1 MKHLIETYER
11 IYRRLIP
18 AVIAVPLA
26 LMTIIVFFNA
36 IGRKIGTPFPLT
48 VEAVEALIVVSVYFG
63 VALVALEK
71 GHVNVTFATEKL
83 SPTVN
88 RLIDGLG
95 HLVAFATFA
104 YLSVSAW
111 FIAIESIR
119 IMEYRLAVARF
130 PLWPFKTLF
139 ALGLTF
145 MSIQLFFNAYKFL
158 FLPEMGDGHS
168 KEEKPK

>member
-1 MKHLIETYER
+1 MKDLIETYER
-11 IYRRLIP
+11 IYRRFIP

-36 IGRKIGTPFPLT
+36 IGRKIGIPFPLT

-111 FIAIESIR
+111 FIAIESIK

-158 FLPEMGDGHS
+158 FLPKMGDSHS

>member
-1 MKHLIETYER
+1 MKDLIETYER
-11 IYRRLIP
+11 IYRRFIP

-145 MSIQLFFNAYKFL
+145 MSIKLFFNAYKFL

>member
-1 MKHLIETYER
+1 MKDLIETYER
-11 IYRRLIP
+11 IYRRFIP

>member
-1 MKHLIETYER
+1 MKSLIEAYER
-11 IYRRLIP
+11 IYCKWIP
-18 AVIAVPLA
+18 GVISVPLA
-26 LMTIIVFFNA
+26 LITIIVFFNA
-36 IGRKIGTPFPLT
+36 IGRKIGVPFPLT

-83 SPTVN
+83 SPRAN
-88 RLIDGLG
+88 EIIDGLG
-95 HLVAFATFA
+95 HIVAFLTFA
-104 YLSVSAW
+104 FLTVSAW
-111 FIAIESIR
+111 VIAADSIR

-158 FLPEMGDGHS
+158 FLREAG
-168 KEEKPK
+168 KESLQQ

>member
-11 IYRRLIP
+11 IYRRFIP

-48 VEAVEALIVVSVYFG
+48 VEAVEAMIVVSVYFG
-63 VALVALEK
+63 VALVAIEK

-145 MSIQLFFNAYKFL
+145 MSIKLFFNAYKFL
-158 FLPEMGDGHS
+158 FLPEMAGSPS
-168 KEEKPK
+168 KGKEPK

>member
-1 MKHLIETYER
+1 MKDLIETYER
-11 IYRRLIP
+11 IYRRFIP

-26 LMTIIVFFNA
+26 IMTIIVFFNA

>member
-1 MKHLIETYER
+1 MKSLIEAYER
-11 IYRRLIP
+11 IYRKWIP
-18 AVIAVPLA
+18 GVIAVPLA
-26 LMTIIVFFNA
+26 LITIIVFFNA
-36 IGRKIGTPFPLT
+36 IGRKLGVPFPLT
-48 VEAVEALIVVSVYFG
+48 VESVEALIVVSIYFG

-83 SPTVN
+83 SPRAN
-88 RLIDGLG
+88 EIIDGLG
-95 HLVAFATFA
+95 HIVAFLTFA
-104 YLSVSAW
+104 FLTVSAW
-111 FIAIESIR
+111 FIAADSIR

-158 FLPEMGDGHS
+158 FLREAG
-168 KEEKPK
+168 KESLQQ

>member
-1 MKHLIETYER
+1 MKDLIETYER
-11 IYRRLIP
+11 IYRRFIP

-158 FLPEMGDGHS
+158 FLQEMGDGHS

>member
-1 MKHLIETYER
+1 MKDLIETYER
-11 IYRRLIP
+11 IYRRFIP

-168 KEEKPK
+168 KEEKPR

>member
-11 IYRRLIP
+11 IYLRLIP

-158 FLPEMGDGHS
+158 FLPEMAGSPS
-168 KEEKPK
+168 KGKEPK

>member
-1 MKHLIETYER
+1 MKSLIEAYER
-11 IYRRLIP
+11 VYRKWIP
-18 AVIAVPLA
+18 GIISVPLA
-26 LMTIIVFFNA
+26 LITIIVFFNA
-36 IGRKIGTPFPLT
+36 IGRKIGVPFPLT

-83 SPTVN
+83 SPRAN
-88 RLIDGLG
+88 EIIDGLG
-95 HLVAFATFA
+95 HIVAFLTFA
-104 YLSVSAW
+104 FLTVSAW
-111 FIAIESIR
+111 VIAADSIR

-158 FLPEMGDGHS
+158 FLREAG
-168 KEEKPK
+168 KESLQQ